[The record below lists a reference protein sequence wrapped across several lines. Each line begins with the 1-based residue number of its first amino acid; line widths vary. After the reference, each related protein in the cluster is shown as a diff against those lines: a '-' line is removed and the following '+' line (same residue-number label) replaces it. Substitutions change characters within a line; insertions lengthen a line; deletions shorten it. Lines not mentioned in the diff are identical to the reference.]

1 MDFCLNMK
9 RKAPACAAAM
19 MNFEL
24 DSPVVAL
31 FFFHFISF
39 VRESDGRSVT
49 KSLGKSRARNFW
61 GGRER

>member
-19 MNFEL
+19 IDFEL

-31 FFFHFISF
+31 FFFHF

-49 KSLGKSRARNFW
+49 KSLGKSRARNFL

>member
-1 MDFCLNMK
+1 MID
-9 RKAPACAAAM
+9 
-19 MNFEL
+19 FEL

-39 VRESDGRSVT
+39 VRESVGRLVT
-49 KSLGKSRARNFW
+49 KSLGKSRARNFL

>member
-1 MDFCLNMK
+1 
-9 RKAPACAAAM
+9 M

-31 FFFHFISF
+31 FFFHF

>member
-9 RKAPACAAAM
+9 REAPAAM
-19 MNFEL
+19 IDFEL

-31 FFFHFISF
+31 FFFHF

-49 KSLGKSRARNFW
+49 KSLGKSRARNFL